1 MNVNLNNLIVW
12 LAASCLILST
22 GCRSNPPPDRPPEL
36 RILQQH
42 ATTIAIDRIVIPIPD
57 DEPQGG
63 QKQRGIDGRRLMLDW
78 RWQAVQN
85 AVAYRG
91 TTHRDAFFGSRSYWH
106 TSSTRGISW
115 TQDQQ
120 GDLDVFFTVPG
131 KGNVRVLG
139 DVNADLAIGGN
150 SIVHILG
157 DLNATL
163 DLQGVCEVVI
173 GGNLTEKATIICD
186 GQLELFVGGD
196 SAGILGSTASS
207 TIVID
212 GNASGTIQASAPA
225 TVLTITGDLLGE
237 VLPPK
242 NKEALLTLRVDGYV
256 PTAKMLDFA
265 NAGFT
270 RVNATIGLS
279 DSPPGLYPQDPNA
292 PRPKARWV
300 VLEQRTDDPQTQ

>member
-1 MNVNLNNLIVW
+1 MSPMHPIMPNRSLPALLLVLVSLV
-12 LAASCLILST
+12 
-22 GCRSNPPPDRPPEL
+22 GCNARPQPDISNEL
-36 RILQQH
+36 RVLEQH
-42 ATTIAIDRIVIPIPD
+42 PTTAAIDRYERQLDQRPD
-57 DEPQGG
+57 DSEAN
-63 QKQRGIDGRRLMLDW
+63 RLAVYAERW
-78 RWQAVQN
+78 RSVQQAV
-85 AVAYRG
+85 AHRG
-91 TTHRDAFFGSRSYWH
+91 ATHRDAFFGSRTYWH
-106 TSSTRGISW
+106 TGSTRGISW
-115 TQDQQ
+115 AQDQQ
-120 GDLDVFFTVPG
+120 GDLDVFFTLPG

-163 DLQGVCEVVI
+163 DLQGVCEVII
-173 GGNLTEKATIICD
+173 GGDLSDQATIICD

-196 SAGILGSTASS
+196 STGILGSTASS
-207 TIVID
+207 TVVID
-212 GNASGTIQASAPA
+212 GNAGGTIQASAPA

-265 NAGFT
+265 SAGFT

-300 VLEQRTDDPQTQ
+300 VLEQNSTESSPPE